1 MKKKNKKNKNTD
13 SIIPMG
19 PMENSDK
26 RARKVLTDHLVKKV
40 KKWARN

>member
-19 PMENSDK
+19 PTENSDK
-26 RARKVLTDHLVKKV
+26 RTRKVLADHLPKKV
-40 KKWARN
+40 KK

>member
-1 MKKKNKKNKNTD
+1 MKRKSKKIKNTD

-26 RARKVLTDHLVKKV
+26 RARKILTDHLPKKV
-40 KKWARN
+40 KK